1 MGKSLSTVLIGKTQI
16 GKKISNTWL
25 IENSLIILC
34 PIYKSMIDVFL
45 IGASWLS
52 MYVLGKYFISK
63 SPTGKASMEKL
74 VDAKSL
80 LKTSSESCK
89 RKNNN
94 CLFVNASHMP
104 LYLGRSEP
112 HSHFLFP
119 VSSIPRSISRLPS
132 LPSDELYDPFLRQ
145 SDLLSSSSSILRNK
159 H

>member
-104 LYLGRSEP
+104 LYLWRSHIRVTLHP
-112 HSHFLFP
+112 SRMSFLFP
-119 VSSIPRSISRLPS
+119 ISSLIHSPIHYGAKI
-132 LPSDELYDPFLRQ
+132 EKNAEIITIQ
-145 SDLLSSSSSILRNK
+145 SFTFPQARE
-159 H
+159 